1 MPDNKFSGSVD
12 EILENLK
19 QQPTP
24 DPASDR
30 AVEDILAGLGL
41 EEKLPRSAR
50 QAAPAALPAREQKP
64 GPGGRCRCG
73 PKACRGRVCS
83 DAGNA
88 AARGGFRACF
98 GSRAPGPQLPRA
110 AGPGPAACR

>member
-50 QAAPAALPAREQKP
+50 QAAPAAVPAREQKP
-64 GPGGRCRCG
+64 
-73 PKACRGRVCS
+73 
-83 DAGNA
+83 
-88 AARGGFRACF
+88 
-98 GSRAPGPQLPRA
+98 APAQAQRPA
-110 AGPGPAACR
+110 PAACR

>member
-41 EEKLPRSAR
+41 EETLPRSAR
-50 QAAPAALPAREQKP
+50 QASIRSIQ
-64 GPGGRCRCG
+64 
-73 PKACRGRVCS
+73 
-83 DAGNA
+83 
-88 AARGGFRACF
+88 
-98 GSRAPGPQLPRA
+98 
-110 AGPGPAACR
+110 

>member
-50 QAAPAALPAREQKP
+50 QAAPAAVPAREQKP
-64 GPGGRCRCG
+64 APALSLINITEPTRNTLNSY
-73 PKACRGRVCS
+73 AVVCV
-83 DAGNA
+83 
-88 AARGGFRACF
+88 
-98 GSRAPGPQLPRA
+98 
-110 AGPGPAACR
+110 